1 MNTFFCRACHEK
13 VCREK
18 LALFGTEKRKSG
30 SIAYRKLQRE
40 RGGRLGKGLICT
52 VAVSLLLDPRTNTRS
67 RLTTTLHWRCMRS
80 PALAASMQLATPIH
94 TYLRTHAF
102 VPPSA
107 ATAGYRSLR
116 SRERAREE
124 RACWWML
131 PCHSR
136 RPSPPAA
143 PHGPGA
149 HAAAAR
155 NENDREIE
163 KWIFE
168 ISESVFIRIRF
179 ISF

>member
-1 MNTFFCRACHEK
+1 
-13 VCREK
+13 
-18 LALFGTEKRKSG
+18 
-30 SIAYRKLQRE
+30 
-40 RGGRLGKGLICT
+40 
-52 VAVSLLLDPRTNTRS
+52 
-67 RLTTTLHWRCMRS
+67 
-80 PALAASMQLATPIH
+80 MQLAR
-94 TYLRTHAF
+94 TYVRTHAF

-107 ATAGYRSLR
+107 ATASQPQLATEAYAAE
-116 SRERAREE
+116 RERAREE

-131 PCHSR
+131 PCHSC

-168 ISESVFIRIRF
+168 ISESIFIRIRF